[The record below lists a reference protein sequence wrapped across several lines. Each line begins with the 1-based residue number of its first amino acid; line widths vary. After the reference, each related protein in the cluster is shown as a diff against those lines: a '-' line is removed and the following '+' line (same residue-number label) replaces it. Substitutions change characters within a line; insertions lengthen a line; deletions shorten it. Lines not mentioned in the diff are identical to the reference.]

1 MIRLRFP
8 VFFHSNQISPPSLVQ
23 WNQKFTFSRGQAT
36 SNVARQELRIAILDF
51 STYFLASPMA
61 TLDVAYTIYCPCPCS
76 GLFLFL
82 LDTFL
87 EQSHLALK
95 PSLWLQSLPIQWN
108 SYAAD
113 LTSDSVITSLY
124 MRWNSKGSKAST
136 WPLILLLKLTT
147 RTGLP
152 GIPIRITDLAHT
164 STRPILTLTW
174 EPSLA

>member
-87 EQSHLALK
+87 EQSHLTQDIP
-95 PSLWLQSLPIQWN
+95 PSHLPLATAKRVTDSNIQ
-108 SYAAD
+108 
-113 LTSDSVITSLY
+113 
-124 MRWNSKGSKAST
+124 
-136 WPLILLLKLTT
+136 
-147 RTGLP
+147 
-152 GIPIRITDLAHT
+152 
-164 STRPILTLTW
+164 
-174 EPSLA
+174 E